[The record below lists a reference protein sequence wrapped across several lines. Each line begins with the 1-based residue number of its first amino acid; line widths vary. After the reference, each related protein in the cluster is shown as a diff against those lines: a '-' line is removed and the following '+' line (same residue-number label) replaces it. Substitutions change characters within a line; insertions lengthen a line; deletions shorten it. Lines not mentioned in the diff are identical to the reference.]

1 MDKKK
6 AMEEEEE
13 EYILFCENWMID
25 DEIRDFSNTGRRN
38 NPSRNAKKKAKEI
51 NYAYEDQ
58 EVPGKINFLFFEIFM
73 LKKR

>member
-1 MDKKK
+1 
-6 AMEEEEE
+6 
-13 EYILFCENWMID
+13 MID
-25 DEIRDFSNTGRRN
+25 DEIRDCSNTGRRN

-73 LKKR
+73 MKKR